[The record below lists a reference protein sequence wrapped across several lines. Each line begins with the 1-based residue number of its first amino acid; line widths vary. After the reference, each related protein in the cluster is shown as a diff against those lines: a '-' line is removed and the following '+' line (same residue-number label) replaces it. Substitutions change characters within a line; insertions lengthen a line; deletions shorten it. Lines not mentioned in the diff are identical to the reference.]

1 MVVPLAAPMAE
12 EGAECLCAKVDDMMS
27 WWATLVC
34 IKSQWIKV
42 VLMVDRTK
50 DMRAKVLE
58 GVARNLMR
66 VSLA

>member
-12 EGAECLCAKVDDMMS
+12 GGAESLWTKVDAMMS
-27 WWATLVC
+27 WWAILVY

>member
-12 EGAECLCAKVDDMMS
+12 EGVEYLWTKVDDMMS
-27 WWATLVC
+27 WWAILVY

>member
-12 EGAECLCAKVDDMMS
+12 EGAECLWTKVDDMMS
-27 WWATLVC
+27 WWAILVY

>member
-1 MVVPLAAPMAE
+1 MVVPLAALMAE
-12 EGAECLCAKVDDMMS
+12 EGAESLSTKVDDMMP
-27 WWATLVC
+27 WWAILVY

-58 GVARNLMR
+58 EAARNLMR

>member
-1 MVVPLAAPMAE
+1 MLVDQGGRHDVL
-12 EGAECLCAKVDDMMS
+12 VDD
-27 WWATLVC
+27 LGRDQV
-34 IKSQWIKV
+34 QWIKV
-42 VLMVDRTK
+42 VLRVDRTK